1 MRESG
6 IRVVLSEKASDNKA
20 VYSKRSAF
28 LVSLICFVYLLLGE
42 WGILFALNQVFQLGV
57 PFLKLMTITA
67 AVSAGA
73 ALLLSFPKWRLYGL
87 LVLLVSCVVFFVYFW
102 DKLVAGFQYIWEGF
116 GIQFDA
122 YFHGAG
128 ESSQS
133 LYGMESQ
140 VMLAMTGISLVLA
153 LFIGSSIFLW
163 RSLSVSLILFAAI
176 DILILVVGLMP
187 PIWVV
192 MVQLVSLFGI
202 SMLGG
207 CRNKQPIFGT
217 VTRID
222 ARIGLRQKMQLQVSL
237 GIVLLAAGIMYLI
250 SALLLEPTY
259 AKVTEGREITNQIR
273 EDIQNFTINGW
284 DDFDF
289 SITGRGS
296 MGLNGGELGN
306 YKSISGKKQTDLYI
320 TSDVSYPDTVYIK
333 GFAAGLYAGDHWEQV
348 MFQDWAENYYGSGTW
363 EIVPEANYVSQE
375 YSSLL
380 HLAVQLGDTDQIMVS
395 KAMKV
400 EAEHASDNY
409 SYLPG
414 FPQAAVFGSTMP
426 LYGWAEQIS
435 SNASYVTV
443 LTSPSW
449 LLTQLDRE
457 ISSHIQEEETIT
469 ITNGKTEVSI
479 AYEQFVREN
488 YLQIPD
494 QVLDKVEVDWN
505 TYLLKNGTAEKK
517 VTYTGLVNI
526 VCSYLAERADYTM
539 SPGKTPSDQDFID
552 YFLFEQKKGYCVH
565 FASAATMLFRM
576 SGIPARYVEGYAVDG
591 LEAGVKTVVM
601 DTQAHAWCEIYISG
615 FGWVPV
621 DVTPGGREASSNIEN
636 EGETGEETQV
646 ETVTETEIVT
656 IPAEETMDQQETQ
669 EAPISQSPSELPG
682 ENGEPIPG
690 TSGRIGT
697 EVLEKFLTVLGM
709 IVLLLLIRFAIRK
722 RSKIL
727 LTRRKNRMSQ
737 VNCRRAI
744 LAAYGYTVSM
754 TAHLSCPPE
763 MDLSLEA
770 FEQAYPDGDGALFTH
785 WKELVEEASFS
796 CHEMTESD
804 RDTVL
809 QFYRYMYQKSL
820 MTGKNGKAS
829 SGLQQKCRQ
838 WWRTYGNCYPKV

>member
-6 IRVVLSEKASDNKA
+6 IRVVLSEKASDSKA
-20 VYSKRSAF
+20 VYSKKNTF

-42 WGILFALNQVFQLGV
+42 CGILFAINQVFQLGV
-57 PFLKLMTITA
+57 PFLQLMGITA
-67 AVSAGA
+67 AVSAGT

-87 LVLLVSCVVFFVYFW
+87 FGLLASCVVFFVYFW
-102 DKLVAGFQYIWEGF
+102 DQLVVGFLYIWESF

-128 ESSQS
+128 EISQS
-133 LYGMESQ
+133 LSGIESQ

-163 RSLSVSLILFAAI
+163 RSLSASLILFAAV

-202 SMLGG
+202 SLLGG
-207 CRNKQPIFGT
+207 CRNKQPVFGT

-222 ARIGLRQKMQLQVSL
+222 ARIGLRQKMQLQVSI
-237 GIVLLAAGIMYLI
+237 GIVLLAAGIMYLV
-250 SALLLEPTY
+250 SALLLEPAY
-259 AKVTEGREITNQIR
+259 AKVTESREITNQIR
-273 EDIQNFTINGW
+273 EDIQDFTINGW

-289 SITGRGS
+289 TITGRGT
-296 MGLNGGELGN
+296 MGLNGGQLGD

-320 TSDVSYPDTVYIK
+320 TSDVSYSGTVYIK

-348 MFQDWAENYYGSGTW
+348 MFQEWAENDYGSGTW

-380 HLAVQLGDTDQIMVS
+380 HLASQLGDTDKIVVS

-400 EAEHASDNY
+400 EAEHASDDY

-414 FPQAAVFGSTMP
+414 FPQAAIFGNSMP

-435 SNASYVTV
+435 TNASYVTV
-443 LTSPSW
+443 LASPSW
-449 LLTQLDRE
+449 LLTQIDGG
-457 ISSHIQEEETIT
+457 IGSYTQEAETIT
-469 ITNGKTEVSI
+469 ITNGKTEVS
-479 AYEQFVREN
+479 ADYDQFVQEN
-488 YLQIPD
+488 YLQIPA
-494 QVLDKVEVDWN
+494 QVLDRVEMDWN
-505 TYLLKNGTAEKK
+505 TYLQEHGASDEKE
-517 VTYTGLVNI
+517 TYGGLAGL
-526 VCSYLAERADYTM
+526 VCSYLTERADYTM

-552 YFLFEQKKGYCVH
+552 YFIFEQKKGYCVH

-576 SGIPARYVEGYAVDG
+576 SGVPARYVEGYTIEG

-601 DTQAHAWCEIYISG
+601 DTQAHAWCEIYVSG
-615 FGWVPV
+615 FGWVPI
-621 DVTPGGREASSNIEN
+621 DVTPGGREAFSNTGN
-636 EGETGEETQV
+636 EEETGEETQV

-656 IPAEETMDQQETQ
+656 VPAEETVNQQENQKET
-669 EAPISQSPSELPG
+669 ISQNSSELPG
-682 ENGEPIPG
+682 ESDEPIPG

-697 EVLEKFLTVLGM
+697 EVLEKFLTFLGM
-709 IVLLLLIRFAIRK
+709 ILLLLMIRFAIGK

-727 LTRRKNRMSQ
+727 LNRCKNRLEQ
-737 VNCRRAI
+737 VDCRRAI

-754 TAHLSCPPE
+754 TAHLPCPSDL
-763 MDLSLEA
+763 DLSLEE
-770 FEQAYPDGDGALFTH
+770 FEKGYPDGDGILFTR
-785 WKELVEEASFS
+785 WKELVQEACFS
-796 CHEMTESD
+796 CHEMTDSD
-804 RDTVL
+804 RETVL
-809 QFYRYMYQKSL
+809 EFYRYMYQKSL
-820 MTGKNGKAS
+820 IIGKDGKTIG
-829 SGLQQKCRQ
+829 GLQQKCRR
-838 WWRTYGNCYPKV
+838 WWRIYGSCYFEV